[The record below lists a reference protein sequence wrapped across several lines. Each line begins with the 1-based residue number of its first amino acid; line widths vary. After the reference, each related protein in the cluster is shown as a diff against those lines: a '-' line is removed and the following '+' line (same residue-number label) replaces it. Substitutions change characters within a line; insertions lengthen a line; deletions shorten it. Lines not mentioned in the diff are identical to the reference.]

1 MPIELAAAGDGDAP
15 DIPHADDDPAMGR
28 LIGSTAESLL
38 LNLDASLRVHRR
50 GHLFSWTQG
59 LLQGLIPHRAL
70 IYALRVGD
78 PMSYRADGFSTFVPD
93 GAVLGDLLL
102 RDAPVLPGLIAAWKQ
117 KPFRPVVLTA
127 EAFARQFG
135 TGPFVTELNRLG
147 AISLLA
153 HGSHDVHG
161 EVTGLLLLVRA
172 TDLFSDREVYFVE
185 LVAPC
190 LLAACVRSQ
199 TDLDGVP
206 AEGMHE
212 ARVGAAM
219 LTEREREI
227 LHWVYLGKSNA
238 EIGSILG
245 ISPLTV
251 KNHVQKIL
259 RKLNVVNRAQA
270 VGKALDAR
278 IIRP

>member
-1 MPIELAAAGDGDAP
+1 MPIELAAAGVGDVP
-15 DIPHADDDPAMGR
+15 EIPHADDHYGTGR

-70 IYALRVGD
+70 VYALRVGE

-93 GAVLGDLLL
+93 GAILGDLLL

-117 KPFRPVVLTA
+117 KSFRPVVFTA

-135 TGPFVTELNRLG
+135 AGPLITELVRLG

-153 HGSHDVHG
+153 HGSHDVNG
-161 EVTGLLLLVRA
+161 EVTGLFLLVRA
-172 TDLFSDREVYFVE
+172 TDLFSEREVYFVE

-190 LLAACVRSQ
+190 LLTACVRSQ

-212 ARVGAAM
+212 APVGVAM